1 MRTRR
6 HPRDHT
12 GLLPFPERQP
22 TPAATAV
29 APRHRPILP
38 LPRIAVDLAL
48 EIRQPIARAT
58 ANAAA
63 LARSRRYGFY
73 LDVFGASF
81 FMALFVAAAILA

>member
-6 HPRDHT
+6 HPRDPT
-12 GLLPFPERQP
+12 GLLPFPERRSAR
-22 TPAATAV
+22 AATAV
-29 APRHRPILP
+29 AAILP
-38 LPRIAVDLAL
+38 LPRIAADLAS
-48 EIRQPIARAT
+48 EIRQPIVWATARAT

-63 LARSRRYGFY
+63 FARSRRCGFY

>member
-6 HPRDHT
+6 HPRDPT
-12 GLLPFPERQP
+12 GLLPFPERRSAR
-22 TPAATAV
+22 AATAV
-29 APRHRPILP
+29 AAILP
-38 LPRIAVDLAL
+38 LPRIAADLAS
-48 EIRQPIARAT
+48 EIRQPIVWAT

-63 LARSRRYGFY
+63 FARSRRCGFY